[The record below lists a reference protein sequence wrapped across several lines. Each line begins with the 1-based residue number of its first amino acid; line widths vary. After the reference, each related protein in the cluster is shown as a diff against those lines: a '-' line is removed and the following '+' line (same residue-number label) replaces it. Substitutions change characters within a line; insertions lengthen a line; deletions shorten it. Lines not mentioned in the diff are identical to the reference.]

1 MNQRVSSHPAEH
13 GSDAVGAFLPGGTS
27 PEPINEFPSAPL
39 FHQVSYGAE
48 YGSGAADQHDGCGP
62 GTSIELLSIEV
73 TVC

>member
-1 MNQRVSSHPAEH
+1 MTQRVHRIRQNMAPTRS
-13 GSDAVGAFLPGGTS
+13 GRFLPGRTS

-39 FHQVSYGAE
+39 FRQVSYGAE
-48 YGSGAADQHDGCGP
+48 YGSGAAEHDGCGP